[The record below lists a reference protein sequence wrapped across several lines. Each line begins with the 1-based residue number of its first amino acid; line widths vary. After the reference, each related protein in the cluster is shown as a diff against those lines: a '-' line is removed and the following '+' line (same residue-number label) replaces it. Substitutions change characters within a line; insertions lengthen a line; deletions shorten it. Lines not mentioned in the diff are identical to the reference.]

1 MTDQTLTILCLATD
15 PKGYPLLRECKRQGA
30 YVILLTREKWRSA
43 DWPWDCLDEVHYR
56 HDLRTQPDVTLHVA
70 SLARQR
76 RLDQIVALDDYD
88 VETVAA
94 LRGHLQIDGML
105 ETAARRFRDKLAM
118 RVQAQR
124 VGILVPDFV
133 GAVNSAAIADFLR
146 RVPPPWMLK
155 PRDEAG
161 AIGIRKLHTEQE
173 VWDSVNALGDRYSY
187 YLLEQFIEGDVFHV
201 DSIVAD
207 GRVLFTAVH
216 QYGRP
221 PMSVLH
227 QGGIFSS
234 FTLPRRSETAQ
245 ALALLGRE
253 VVEAMGLE
261 RGVTHTEF
269 IRRRAGG
276 RLFFLETAARV
287 GGAHLDRLV
296 EAATGLNPW
305 TEWGRL
311 ELAYLRGE
319 TYHLPPTREDY
330 AGLLLCLARQE
341 CPDLAAYA
349 APEVVWR
356 LNKDHHAGLLVASAD
371 PERVQALLAEYGE
384 RFVGDFLA
392 YQPPPD
398 KGDR

>member
-1 MTDQTLTILCLATD
+1 M
-15 PKGYPLLRECKRQGA
+15 
-30 YVILLTREKWRSA
+30 
-43 DWPWDCLDEVHYR
+43 
-56 HDLRTQPDVTLHVA
+56 TLHVA

-76 RLDQIVALDDYD
+76 RLDQIIALDDYD
-88 VETVAA
+88 VETVAS

-105 ETAARRFRDKLAM
+105 ETTARRFRDKLAM
-118 RVQAQR
+118 RVQAR
-124 VGILVPDFV
+124 RAGILVPDFV
-133 GAVNSAAIADFLR
+133 AAVNGAEIADFLR

-173 VWDSVNALGDRYSY
+173 VWDSLNTLGDRHSY

-201 DSIVAD
+201 DSVVAE
-207 GRVLFTAVH
+207 GRVLFTVVN

-234 FTLPRRSETAQ
+234 FTVPRRSETAQ
-245 ALALLGRE
+245 ALSLLGRE
-253 VVEAMGLE
+253 VVTAMGLE
-261 RGVTHTEF
+261 RGVAHTEF
-269 IRRRAGG
+269 IRRRVGG

-287 GGAHLDRLV
+287 GGAHLDRLI

-305 TEWGRL
+305 TEWARL
-311 ELAYLRGE
+311 ELSYLRGE
-319 TYHLPPTREDY
+319 TYHLPPVREDY
-330 AGLLLCLARQE
+330 AGLLICLARQE
-341 CPDLAAYA
+341 SPDLTAYDA
-349 APEVVWR
+349 SEVVWR
-356 LNKDHHAGLLVASAD
+356 LNSDHHAGLLVASND
-371 PERVQALLAEYGE
+371 PDRIQALLAEYSE

-392 YQPPPD
+392 VQPPPA

>member
-1 MTDQTLTILCLATD
+1 MTDTPFTILCLATD
-15 PKGYPLLRECKRQGA
+15 PKGFPLLEECKRQGA
-30 YVILLTREKWRSA
+30 YVILLTRDKWRGA
-43 DWPWDCLDEVHYR
+43 DWPWASLDEVHFR
-56 HDLRTQPDVTLHVA
+56 PDLRTQPDVTLHVA

-76 RLDQIVALDDYD
+76 RLDQIIALDDYD

-118 RVQAQR
+118 RVQAR
-124 VGILVPDFV
+124 RAGILAPDFV
-133 GAVNSAAIADFLR
+133 AAVNGAEIADFLR

-161 AIGIRKLHTEQE
+161 AIGLRKLHGEHE
-173 VWDSVNALGDRYSY
+173 VWDSLAGLGDRHSY

-207 GRVLFTAVH
+207 GRVLFTVVN

-245 ALALLGRE
+245 ALSLLARE
-253 VVEAMGLE
+253 VVEAMGLA
-261 RGVTHTEF
+261 RGVAHTEF
-269 IRRRAGG
+269 IQRRAGG

-287 GGAHLDRLV
+287 GGAHLDRLI

-305 TEWGRL
+305 TEWARL
-311 ELAYLRGE
+311 ELAQLRGE
-319 TYHLPPTREDY
+319 TYHLPPTRDDY
-330 AGLLLCLARQE
+330 AGLLICLARQE
-341 CPDLAAYA
+341 APDLAAYG
-349 APEVVWR
+349 APEIVWR
-356 LNKDHHAGLLVASAD
+356 LARDYHAGLLVASPD
-371 PERVQALLAEYGE
+371 PDRVQALLAEYGG
-384 RFVGDFLA
+384 RFATDFLA

>member
-1 MTDQTLTILCLATD
+1 MTDQPLTILCLATD
-15 PKGYPLLRECKRQGA
+15 PKGYPLLREFKRQGA
-30 YVILLTREKWRSA
+30 YVILLTREKWRGA
-43 DWPWDCLDEVHYR
+43 DWPWESLDEVHFR
-56 HDLRTQPDVTLHVA
+56 PDLRTQPDVTLHVA

-76 RLDQIVALDDYD
+76 SLDKIIALDDYD

-94 LRGHLQIDGML
+94 LRAHLQIDGML
-105 ETAARRFRDKLAM
+105 ETTARRFRDKLAM
-118 RVQAQR
+118 RVQAR
-124 VGILVPDFV
+124 RAGILVPDFV
-133 GAVNSAAIADFLR
+133 GAVNGAEIADFLG

-161 AIGIRKLHTEQE
+161 AIGIRKLNAEQE
-173 VWDSVNALGDRYSY
+173 VWDSLNSLGDRYSY

-207 GRVLFTAVH
+207 GRVLFTIVN

-245 ALALLGRE
+245 ALSVLGRE
-253 VVEAMGLE
+253 VVAALGLE

-269 IRRRAGG
+269 IRRRTGG
-276 RLFFLETAARV
+276 RLYFLETAARV
-287 GGAHLDRLV
+287 GGAHLDRLI

-305 TEWGRL
+305 TEWARL

-319 TYHLPPTREDY
+319 SYHGPPAREDY
-330 AGLLLCLARQE
+330 AGLLICLARQE
-341 CPDLAAYA
+341 CPDLSAYD

-356 LNKDHHAGLLVASAD
+356 LAEDHHAGLLVASPDAD
-371 PERVQALLAEYGE
+371 RVQALLAEYSG
-384 RFVGDFLA
+384 RFANDFLA
-392 YQPPPD
+392 VQPPPD